1 MKRFVDRLLDY
12 PVLLGAVRFSI
23 LALAESLQFQEA
35 RAEVSGRAPVRNGQR
50 TFARPVLTWTE
61 IKYQNVVMQEKD
73 YSCGAASLATVLRY
87 YWGKDVTEVDVLAV
101 VDRSLKPEALKDRIE
116 YGLTMADLKVVADR
130 MGYDAAV
137 GKLPNVTKLSESKIP
152 LIVAIRVDEDLKHFV
167 VYRGSACGFV
177 YLADPFAGNIR
188 MSQCQFARI
197 WLENAVFVV
206 TLPGKTSSA
215 VSRLTLRPEEI
226 QQARLNNQV
235 IRRELSTIR

>member
-1 MKRFVDRLLDY
+1 MKRFLDQRSDY
-12 PVLLGAVRFSI
+12 WVLFGAARVGI
-23 LALAESLQFQEA
+23 LAIALGLQLPTA
-35 RAEVSGRAPVRNGQR
+35 WAEVSGRAPVRNSQR
-50 TFARPVLTWTE
+50 TFARPVLTWNE

-137 GKLPNVTKLSESKIP
+137 GKLPSVAKLSESKIP

-215 VSRLTLRPEEI
+215 VSRLSLRPEEI